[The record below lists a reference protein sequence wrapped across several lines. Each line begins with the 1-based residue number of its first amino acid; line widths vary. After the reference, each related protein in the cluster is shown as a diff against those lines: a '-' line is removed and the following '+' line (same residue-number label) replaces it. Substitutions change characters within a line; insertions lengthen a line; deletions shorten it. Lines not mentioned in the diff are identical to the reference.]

1 LAEVESVLFE
11 LPVAFWDY
19 LTRGEGPDP
28 AEWDFRPDRPAH
40 VNAKVV
46 ATDPTGINRLRQ

>member
-1 LAEVESVLFE
+1 MLFE